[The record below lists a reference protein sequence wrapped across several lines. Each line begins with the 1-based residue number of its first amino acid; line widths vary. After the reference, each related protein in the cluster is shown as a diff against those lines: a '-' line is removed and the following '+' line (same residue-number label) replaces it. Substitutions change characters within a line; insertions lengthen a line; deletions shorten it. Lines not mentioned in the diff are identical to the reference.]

1 MANGY
6 APATNGPQQQQSQ
19 FPPTSQ
25 QQVMPPQQQYPAK
38 NIMMNGPS
46 QYPPGMP
53 GGAPQYGVPQTSV
66 APVPLQ
72 NGPPMTQK
80 PLFNTQLPQPNNRV
94 ANLVS
99 NGNSATSSRT
109 SSPALVNNNIP
120 ASQLPPSMNSRPGTY
135 PTPSSQSQ
143 QTATPPT
150 NNYTMGSNNNWTSG
164 IPASTINTPPKTA
177 SGLSTPLNAS
187 TPTLGMAPLNGPV
200 NSLTASMQNLNV
212 NRPPSAQQQINHVNG
227 SGTQNPPIS
236 SSSYTNQ
243 PQPGQVPPMKPPN
256 VSQPTSST
264 QAAYGQLP
272 PLTSQQ
278 GRPVNGNH
286 VPNLQ
291 MPPQPQQQNLPPSSS
306 AGQSYP
312 GMPPAPSVVTSA
324 TSAIGKRPLYPSQTM
339 PPMPT
344 PQQTNS
350 YYPNQQ
356 QQQPPMQGMQQ
367 NQQFQQPHQHSHLPH
382 QHHHHHQQQQV
393 QQQQQLQQPYGANY
407 QQQPQQQDPQ
417 YNNVVRSGFN
427 RLWGNNTVDLLQN
440 RHILPVEKV
449 RPPPIH
455 LNHPFQEAVN
465 CNPDIFRCTLT
476 KIPET
481 NQLLQK
487 SRLPLGVLIH
497 PFRDLNNLPVI
508 SCNTIVRCRACRTYI
523 NPFVFF
529 VDSKKWKCN
538 LCYRVNELPEEFQ
551 YDPVTKTYGDPTR
564 RPEIKSSTIEFIAPS
579 EYMLRPPQPA
589 IYLFLLDVS
598 SLAQQTGYLHTIC
611 STLIEQLD
619 SLPGDARTQV
629 GFVAYNSAIHFY
641 NIAEGYN
648 QPHEITVLDVEDVF
662 LPYPDN
668 LLVNLKE
675 CKELIKDLLTQLPKR
690 FEHAHDSNSA
700 LGAAL
705 QVAFKLMSACGG
717 RVTVFQC
724 CLPNYGPGALQSR
737 EDPNNRS
744 SKDVAH
750 LGPATDF
757 YKRLALDC
765 SAQQIAVDLFL
776 LNSQYCDV
784 ATISGI
790 SKFSGGCMHHIP
802 LFSTSKPQLV
812 KTLQKCFERYL
823 TRKIGFEAVMRVR
836 CTRGLAIHTFH
847 GNFFVRS
854 TDLLS
859 LPNVNPDAGFGMQI
873 TYEESLADVKSVCFQ
888 AALLYTSSK
897 AERRIRVHTLC
908 IPVTSSLSEVMYSA
922 DSQCIVGLLA
932 KMAVD
937 RSLTSSL
944 SDARDAFINATVDI
958 FQAFK
963 IAQNLPQN
971 SGSIVAP
978 ENLSL
983 LPLYILALLK
993 HAAFRVG
1000 TSTRL
1005 DDRVFAMSEMKTMPL
1020 DQLIRY
1026 IYPDFYQ
1033 LDSLFQSATQEGADG
1048 EPHLVEP
1055 PRLQLSAEKFDS
1067 RSMFLLDCG
1076 PHMFIYVGCN
1086 VLPSILNEVLGV
1098 NNFSEIPDF
1107 CVELP
1112 SRETPASEALFAFID
1127 AINEEKP
1134 YSSYVQVIRDNSQFR
1149 SYFVE
1154 KFVDDRNQSSL
1165 SYYEF
1170 LQHLRTQVK

>member
-1 MANGY
+1 MMSNPSQYYGMANGY

-465 CNPDIFRCTLT
+465 CNP
-476 KIPET
+476 E
-481 NQLLQK
+481 
-487 SRLPLGVLIH
+487 
-497 PFRDLNNLPVI
+497 
-508 SCNTIVRCRACRTYI
+508 
-523 NPFVFF
+523 
-529 VDSKKWKCN
+529 
-538 LCYRVNELPEEFQ
+538 
-551 YDPVTKTYGDPTR
+551 
-564 RPEIKSSTIEFIAPS
+564 
-579 EYMLRPPQPA
+579 
-589 IYLFLLDVS
+589 
-598 SLAQQTGYLHTIC
+598 
-611 STLIEQLD
+611 
-619 SLPGDARTQV
+619 
-629 GFVAYNSAIHFY
+629 
-641 NIAEGYN
+641 
-648 QPHEITVLDVEDVF
+648 
-662 LPYPDN
+662 
-668 LLVNLKE
+668 
-675 CKELIKDLLTQLPKR
+675 
-690 FEHAHDSNSA
+690 
-700 LGAAL
+700 
-705 QVAFKLMSACGG
+705 
-717 RVTVFQC
+717 
-724 CLPNYGPGALQSR
+724 
-737 EDPNNRS
+737 
-744 SKDVAH
+744 
-750 LGPATDF
+750 
-757 YKRLALDC
+757 
-765 SAQQIAVDLFL
+765 
-776 LNSQYCDV
+776 
-784 ATISGI
+784 
-790 SKFSGGCMHHIP
+790 
-802 LFSTSKPQLV
+802 
-812 KTLQKCFERYL
+812 
-823 TRKIGFEAVMRVR
+823 
-836 CTRGLAIHTFH
+836 
-847 GNFFVRS
+847 
-854 TDLLS
+854 
-859 LPNVNPDAGFGMQI
+859 
-873 TYEESLADVKSVCFQ
+873 
-888 AALLYTSSK
+888 
-897 AERRIRVHTLC
+897 
-908 IPVTSSLSEVMYSA
+908 
-922 DSQCIVGLLA
+922 
-932 KMAVD
+932 
-937 RSLTSSL
+937 
-944 SDARDAFINATVDI
+944 
-958 FQAFK
+958 
-963 IAQNLPQN
+963 
-971 SGSIVAP
+971 
-978 ENLSL
+978 
-983 LPLYILALLK
+983 
-993 HAAFRVG
+993 
-1000 TSTRL
+1000 
-1005 DDRVFAMSEMKTMPL
+1005 
-1020 DQLIRY
+1020 
-1026 IYPDFYQ
+1026 
-1033 LDSLFQSATQEGADG
+1033 
-1048 EPHLVEP
+1048 
-1055 PRLQLSAEKFDS
+1055 
-1067 RSMFLLDCG
+1067 
-1076 PHMFIYVGCN
+1076 
-1086 VLPSILNEVLGV
+1086 
-1098 NNFSEIPDF
+1098 
-1107 CVELP
+1107 
-1112 SRETPASEALFAFID
+1112 
-1127 AINEEKP
+1127 
-1134 YSSYVQVIRDNSQFR
+1134 
-1149 SYFVE
+1149 
-1154 KFVDDRNQSSL
+1154 
-1165 SYYEF
+1165 
-1170 LQHLRTQVK
+1170 